1 MQDYNQQQ
9 RDDQQYHNPV
19 DGQVYVTDGTWQTYS
34 PASPV
39 PEPTGPV
46 KLEGVRL
53 LADEQTIAASVS
65 TEALSQY
72 IKSISE
78 AVETAAK
85 DSPTAFELLLQFEL
99 AADKPV
105 FVQISNQGEVSQ
117 ELLQKIYEALTAL
130 QAPAVSGN
138 PVPFQAHY
146 KINP

>member
-1 MQDYNQQQ
+1 MQDDNQQSQ
-9 RDDQQYHNPV
+9 DDQQYHNPV
-19 DGQVYVTDGTWQTYS
+19 DGQTYVTDGKWQTHN

-39 PEPTGPV
+39 PEPTGSV

-65 TEALSQY
+65 TETLSQY

-78 AVETAAK
+78 AVESVAK
-85 DSPTAFELLLQFEL
+85 EALTAFELLLQFEL
-99 AADKPV
+99 VADKPV
-105 FVQISNQGEVSQ
+105 SIQMSNQSEVSQ
-117 ELLQKIYEALTAL
+117 ELLQKIYEALNAIH
-130 QAPAVSGN
+130 APAVSGN

>member
-1 MQDYNQQQ
+1 MQDDNQQPL
-9 RDDQQYHNPV
+9 DDQQYHNPV
-19 DGQVYVTDGTWQTYS
+19 DGQTYVTDGTWQTHN
-34 PASPV
+34 PASPA

-72 IKSISE
+72 IKSISGAVE
-78 AVETAAK
+78 AVAK

-99 AADKPV
+99 TAEKPV
-105 FVQISNQGEVSQ
+105 SVQISNQGEVPQ
-117 ELLQKIYEALTAL
+117 ELLQKIYEALNTL
-130 QAPAVSGN
+130 QAPAVTGN
-138 PVPFQAHY
+138 SVPFQAHY